1 MHIVTPFY
9 SFSPQVLKAKK
20 ATPKGEWQYL
30 KIPSC
35 VFSLSSIGKIEER
48 MLLGY
53 SDWSI

>member
-48 MLLGY
+48 LLLGY